1 LTAYVHA
8 VWYSFLQIALAM
20 FFLWRQL
27 GPSCLGGVAVILVM
41 MPVTRYVA
49 KWMGSMQKKLMK
61 AKDSRI
67 EVNSEVLGN
76 MKVVKFQAWEESFQ
90 DRITALRNAELSQ
103 LLLYSVGNS
112 VSTMIWTTT
121 PLLVA
126 LSTFAA
132 YVWSGHQIEVASA
145 LTALALFDILRFPL
159 FMLPQGTC
167 QNHSPDGHA
176 KL

>member
-1 LTAYVHA
+1 
-8 VWYSFLQIALAM
+8 M

-49 KWMGSMQKKLMK
+49 KWMGSMQKKMMK
-61 AKDSRI
+61 VKDKRI
-67 EVNSEVLGN
+67 EVNSEVVGN
-76 MKVVKFQAWEESFQ
+76 MRVVKLQAWEESFQ
-90 DRITALRNAELSQ
+90 KRIMDLREAELGQ

-112 VSTMIWTTT
+112 LSTMIWTTT

-126 LSTFAA
+126 LSTFAT
-132 YVWSGHQIEVASA
+132 YVWTGHQIEVASA

-159 FMLPQGTC
+159 FMLPQGKYQTVKFVALF
-167 QNHSPDGHA
+167 NSHN
-176 KL
+176 